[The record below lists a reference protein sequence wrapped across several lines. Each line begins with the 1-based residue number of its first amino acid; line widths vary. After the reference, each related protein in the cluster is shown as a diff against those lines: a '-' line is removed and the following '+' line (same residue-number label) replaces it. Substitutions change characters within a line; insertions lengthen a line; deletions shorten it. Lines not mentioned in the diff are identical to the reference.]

1 MSWRNSSAVDNDSSS
16 KLAIIDCTP
25 PRYIVSKQKRYV
37 LLHPGTMAEDVSMV
51 LFQNLLVDFYIK
63 CLLCLLLNGMEFR
76 RRLIHGSNIL
86 RFSGEHGR

>member
-1 MSWRNSSAVDNDSSS
+1 MSWINSFNSAVDNDSSS

-25 PRYIVSKQKRYV
+25 PRYIMSKQKRYV

-63 CLLCLLLNGMEFR
+63 CLLCLLL
-76 RRLIHGSNIL
+76 RLLHPTQGQK
-86 RFSGEHGR
+86 GELACGAPLGF